1 MIRDRITTSL
11 PCDCSNHQDRDPEQK
26 QTDAAATQD
35 NVDGGHWFLG
45 PSLMPQLR
53 ARRDQLSRAIA
64 LLPSAQGHS
73 RIGED
78 SEQDLRHRR
87 RFRTGRVP
95 ICRRMPRRT
104 AFTLF
109 RIGRR
114 LVACSLM

>member
-11 PCDCSNHQDRDPEQK
+11 QCDCSNHQDRDPEQK